1 MIRSLTICIV
11 FLCSASLQAAE
22 AVSLDSVRMWQAP
35 DSLRMV
41 FDITAEAE
49 HKLFLLSNP
58 DRVVIDLK
66 NTTAADLK
74 LDPAQLDQ
82 SWLKGMRSA
91 ARGKND
97 YRVVLDLHR
106 RVTPSTFILKPN
118 NRYGHRL
125 VVDLKGPAAVAPAT
139 VISSAPPVEIKSA
152 SEKNSG
158 RDIVIAIDAG
168 HGGED
173 PGALGY
179 RGTREKDV
187 VLQVAR
193 KLKALVDKE
202 EGMRAVMIR
211 DGDYYI
217 SLRDRVTKVRDSK
230 ADLLISIHADA
241 FKNHKARGS
250 SVFALSPEGATSEAA
265 RWLAESENS
274 ADLIGGVSLDDKD
287 EVLASVLLDLS
298 QTASIEASLDVGQN
312 VLAELKGIGKVHKRR
327 VEQAGFVVLKSP
339 DVPSILVET
348 AFISNPDEER
358 KLKTS
363 HHQTKLA
370 KAVMTGVRGYFSKN
384 PPPGTLLAMRNTPK
398 QAHVIRA
405 GETLNSISRLY
416 RISMKTLRDSNALKG
431 DSLRTGQVIHIPS
444 V

>member
-1 MIRSLTICIV
+1 MMRSLFIAIV
-11 FLCSASLQAAE
+11 LICSASLQAAE
-22 AVSLDSVRMWQAP
+22 PVRVDNVRMWQAP

-66 NTTAADLK
+66 NTSAADLK
-74 LDPAQLDQ
+74 LDPALLDQ

-91 ARGKND
+91 ARGKHD

-118 NRYGHRL
+118 KSYGHRL
-125 VVDLKGPAAVAPAT
+125 VVDLKGPTATAPINSVT
-139 VISSAPPVEIKSA
+139 NSPQVEIKSA

-158 RDIVIAIDAG
+158 RDIIIAIDAG

-298 QTASIEASLDVGQN
+298 QTASIEDSLEVGN
-312 VLAELKGIGKVHKRR
+312 SVLSELKGVGRVHKRR

-348 AFISNPDEER
+348 AFISNPEEER
-358 KLKTS
+358 KLKNGG
-363 HHQTKLA
+363 HQTNLA
-370 KAVMTGVRGYFSKN
+370 KALLKGVRTYFTRK
-384 PPPGTLLAMRNTPK
+384 PPPGTLLAMRNAPR
-398 QAHVIRA
+398 QAHVIQA

-416 RISMKTLRDSNALKG
+416 RVSTKTLRDSNELKN

>member
-1 MIRSLTICIV
+1 MMRILATLLL
-11 FLCSASLQAAE
+11 FLFSASLQAAE
-22 AVSLDSVRMWQAP
+22 PVSVDSVRVWQAP

-41 FDITAEAE
+41 FDISAEAE

-66 NTTAADLK
+66 NTRATDLK
-74 LDPAQLDQ
+74 LDLAQLDK

-91 ARGKND
+91 ARGNTD

-125 VVDLKGPAAVAPAT
+125 VVDLKGPTALRPIKT
-139 VISSAPPVEIKSA
+139 VSNTPPLEIKSVR
-152 SEKNSG
+152 EKNSG

-179 RGTREKDV
+179 RGTREKVV

-217 SLRDRVTKVRDSK
+217 SLRDRVTKARDAK
-230 ADLLISIHADA
+230 ADLLVSIHADA

-287 EVLASVLLDLS
+287 DVLASVLLDLS
-298 QTASIEASLDVGQN
+298 QTASIEDSLEVGN
-312 VLAELKGIGKVHKRR
+312 SVLSELRGLGRVHKRR
-327 VEQAGFVVLKSP
+327 VEQAGFAVLKSP

-348 AFISNPDEER
+348 AFISNPEEER
-358 KLKTS
+358 KLKNRG
-363 HHQTKLA
+363 HQSKLA
-370 KAVMTGVRGYFSKN
+370 KALLKGMRTYFTRN
-384 PPPGTLLAMRNTPK
+384 PPPGTLLAMRNAPNL
-398 QAHVIRA
+398 AHVIRA

-416 RISMKTLRDSNALKG
+416 RVSMKTLRDSNELKN
-431 DSLRTGQVIHIPS
+431 DRIRTGQIIHIPS

>member
-1 MIRSLTICIV
+1 MRTLATFVLLI
-11 FLCSASLQAAE
+11 FAASLQAAE
-22 AVSLDSVRMWQAP
+22 PVRVDSVRMWQAP

-41 FDITAEAE
+41 FDISAEAE
-49 HKLFLLSNP
+49 HKLFILSNP

-66 NTTAADLK
+66 NTQASGLK
-74 LDPAQLDQ
+74 LEPSQLDQ

-91 ARGKND
+91 ARGKD
-97 YRVVLDLHR
+97 GYRVVLDLHR

-118 NRYGHRL
+118 SRYGHRL
-125 VVDLKGPAAVAPAT
+125 VVDLKGSETIAPTKT
-139 VISSAPPVEIKSA
+139 VSNRSPVEIKSA
-152 SEKNSG
+152 RDKNSG

-211 DGDYYI
+211 TGDYYI

-312 VLAELKGIGKVHKRR
+312 VLAELKGVGKVHKHR

-363 HHQTKLA
+363 KHQTKLA
-370 KAVMTGVRGYFSKN
+370 TAVMTGVRGYFSKN
-384 PPPGTLLAMRNTPK
+384 PPPGSLLAMRNAPK

-405 GETLNSISRLY
+405 GETLNSISRRY
-416 RISMKTLRDSNALKG
+416 RVSMKTLRDSNELKN

>member
-1 MIRSLTICIV
+1 MTRTFATFVLFIFT
-11 FLCSASLQAAE
+11 ATLQAAE
-22 AVSLDSVRMWQAP
+22 PVSVDGVRMWQAP

-41 FDITAEAE
+41 FDISAEAE
-49 HKLFLLSNP
+49 HKLFLLANP

-66 NTTAADLK
+66 NTSASGLK
-74 LDPAQLDQ
+74 LDPVQLDK
-82 SWLKGMRSA
+82 SWLKGMRTA
-91 ARGKND
+91 ARGKGD

-118 NRYGHRL
+118 SRYGHRL
-125 VVDLKGPAAVAPAT
+125 VVDLKGPAALVPTKT
-139 VISSAPPVEIKSA
+139 VSQLPPLEIKSA
-152 SEKNSG
+152 REKNSG

-202 EGMRAVMIR
+202 EGMRAVMVR
-211 DGDYYI
+211 TGDYYI
-217 SLRDRVTKVRDSK
+217 SLRDRVSKVRDSK

-298 QTASIEASLDVGQN
+298 QTASIEDSLEVGN
-312 VLAELKGIGKVHKRR
+312 SVLSELKGVGRVHKRR

-348 AFISNPDEER
+348 AFISNPEEER
-358 KLKTS
+358 KLKNRG
-363 HHQTKLA
+363 HQNKLA
-370 KAVMTGVRGYFSKN
+370 RALLKGVRTYFTRK
-384 PPPGTLLAMRNTPK
+384 PPPGTLLAMRNAPK
-398 QAHVIRA
+398 QAHVIRS
-405 GETLNSISRLY
+405 GETLNSIARRY
-416 RISMKTLRDSNALKG
+416 RVSMKTLRDSNELKN
-431 DSLRTGQVIHIPS
+431 DRLRAGQVIHIPS